1 MQDNDKT
8 YEKIPQFGLCLDK
21 IQLYKTYAYVW
32 ILIFL
37 L

>member
-8 YEKIPQFGLCLDK
+8 DEKIPQFGLCLDK
-21 IQLYKTYAYVW
+21 IQLYKTYVW
-32 ILIFL
+32 ILFFL